1 MDTGNDSSELFERL
15 LREGIIVRPLAGFGS
30 PTAIRISVGTLEELD
45 VLADVLG
52 RVLQRA

>member
-1 MDTGNDSSELFERL
+1 MDTGNNAGELFERL

-30 PTAIRISVGTLEELD
+30 PTAIRISVGTPEELD

-52 RVLQRA
+52 RVFQRA